1 MKIKYLVVPSDYT
14 LYDYDWAR
22 GVVVCETRADAE
34 EIVMDNSFNE
44 LYECFLA
51 WSDTEEDFWK
61 ELKFIKKSCYY
72 YWEILEV
79 CSYGD

>member
-1 MKIKYLVVPSDYT
+1 MKVKYLVVPSDYT
-14 LYDYDWAR
+14 IYDYDWAR
-22 GVVVCETRADAE
+22 GGVVCETRADAE
-34 EIVMDNSFNE
+34 EIVMDNSLNE
-44 LYECFLA
+44 LYECFLT

-72 YWEILEV
+72 YWDILEV